1 MNILTKARVWL
12 ARFRNRNQYT
22 FNHTAHKE
30 LWDWLANNP
39 GQPKSAWP
47 GWSYYPDIKEE
58 YNGCFACEYVIRY
71 KQAPLYLAPC
81 SAHCPLVWPNSGAC
95 FDLHREGLF
104 ARWNK
109 CRLMAQCLSIEPWC
123 FYEVTASFYSTMSD
137 LARQIRDLPVKE
149 GVICR

>member
-12 ARFRNRNQYT
+12 ARFRNKKQYT

-58 YNGCFACEYVIRY
+58 YNECFACEYVIRY
-71 KQAPLYLAPC
+71 MKAPLYFVPC
-81 SAHCPLVWPNSGAC
+81 ADHCPLVWPNPGTC
-95 FDLHREGLF
+95 FDPHREGLY
-104 ARWNK
+104 ARWHK
-109 CRLMAQCLSIEPWC
+109 RTVMAQCLRAEPGGC
-123 FYEVTASFYSTMSD
+123 PETIAAFYSTVSD

-149 GVICR
+149 GVTCC